1 MDIIHNVP
9 SYLKIEPYGRTQD
22 VNVVAGASTVPVRA
36 VAGDTLDFYFP
47 KGYIDLRT
55 LGMLFKYYCL
65 PYSVAKTGTAQAIPK
80 DTECMIQTLEVYLG
94 GRRVNYIQNY
104 NQIFYLMSLYGFDA
118 EFRTNRDNYTNI
130 WTNGR
135 TAQATDLDGIQYC
148 CEKWLGLLGLP
159 VVLDTHTWGQLHIKI
174 TLAPTSITT
183 SNSTSHS
190 WGVSDLFMRVKYYEN
205 YNGDLPSH
213 LEFDDFKSILE
224 RSSNYNSKTT
234 ITVNSSRIDYVL
246 ARALRF
252 DAFNKASGLAVGTG
266 TVTSFGA
273 TANYIDAWNITVN
286 NNPVFRYR
294 PSIAD
299 GVKTVLDMMPSRT
312 INTNIAFSTAQTAF
326 ERQWVC
332 GAELGFT
339 SEIPQQVEIG
349 FTMEANASGLSVACL
364 PLVIVKTTSSL
375 ELDRSGQ
382 VIHKV

>member
-9 SYLKIEPYGRTQD
+9 SYLRIEPYGRTQD

-36 VAGDTLDFYFP
+36 VAGDVLDFYFP

-55 LGMLFKYYCL
+55 LGMLFRYWLL
-65 PYSVAKTGTAQAIPK
+65 PFGIAKSGTSQALPK
-80 DTECMIQTLEVYLG
+80 DTECLIQTLEVYLG
-94 GRRVNYIQNY
+94 GKRVNQIQNY
-104 NQIFYLMSLYGFDA
+104 NQIFALLSLYGFDA

-135 TAQATDLDGIQYC
+135 TAQATDLDGLQFC

-159 VVLDTHTWGQLHIKI
+159 VVLDTYTWGQLHIKI
-174 TLAPTSITT
+174 TLAPSSVTT
-183 SNSTSHS
+183 SNHTGHS
-190 WGVSDLFMRVKYYEN
+190 WGLSDLFMRVKYYEN

-224 RSSNYNSKTT
+224 RSPNYNTKTNL
-234 ITVNSSRIDYVL
+234 TVNSSRIDYVL
-246 ARALRF
+246 GRLLRF
-252 DAFNKASGLAVGTG
+252 DAFNKASGLGVSTGNVTAFG
-266 TVTSFGA
+266 TVAS
-273 TANYIDAWNITVN
+273 NIDAWNISVN
-286 NNPVFRYR
+286 NNNIFRYR

-299 GVKTVLDMMPSRT
+299 GIKSVLDFMPSKS
-312 INTNIAFSTAQTAF
+312 INTGIVFNAAVTAF

-339 SEIPQQVEIG
+339 SEIPVQVEIG
-349 FTMEANASGLSVACL
+349 FVTEATTAGLSVACL
-364 PLVIVKTTSSL
+364 PLLIVKTTSSL
-375 ELDRSGQ
+375 ELDRNGQ